1 MYAKDLL
8 TFFDN
13 DKLEISG
20 CMRHSCTKVWE
31 VFHYGTA
38 DFTNESILS
47 WLQYFAKNTAIDLE
61 KVKMLDITRKNKNL
75 IPTVE
80 SHRAVLVFTEA
91 GIADIFYRMWNAGL
105 GDCEVWYNEGSEPA
119 GEIKHDKVSNMINRG
134 INASAGMLIVN
145 EHACNT
151 YKIGMDNHNFKR
163 GSIHYV
169 GSEIRSVI
177 LNKMHVGHQDD
188 ICIISGESI
197 AIEAALIATEGTVI
211 AVEYNKD
218 DRATMEENID
228 HFGLH
233 NIQVIDH
240 VDEETMKDCPV
251 PSLVFMVASAS
262 MEQEI
267 AYLTKLNP
275 KINIVIY
282 TLDFCVAHLFPPC
295 LKNMASKI
303 QKYPGIR
310 TRLNSKNSFEQQPAP
325 WIISGKADC

>member
-1 MYAKDLL
+1 MYPKDLL
-8 TFFDN
+8 TCVFDN

-20 CMRHSCTKVWE
+20 CRRYSCTKVWE

-38 DFTNESILS
+38 DFYQREHFILV
-47 WLQYFAKNTAIDLE
+47 AKNTAIDLE

-282 TLDFCVAHLFPPC
+282 TLDFCVA
-295 LKNMASKI
+295 ASISAMFEKYGIKDTEVI
-303 QKYPGIR
+303 QVSVS
-310 TRLNSKNSFEQQPAP
+310 RLNSKNSFEQQPAP